1 MDGCVRAGHE
11 QAGAVRTR
19 LAKDSAG
26 ALPIQAAVR
35 LEADHFADLAAPI
48 VGLAAEVLGEL
59 VNRQNRVIHGIL
71 SVASNLAQCGQAILR
86 SYEAGDR
93 QHTVG
98 QLPFVIS
105 SSCGLHTLWA
115 LNEVPADADLAGIA

>member
-19 LAKDSAG
+19 LAKDPAG

-59 VNRQNRVIHGIL
+59 VNRQNGVVHGIL
-71 SVASNLAQCGQAILR
+71 SVVSNLFQFVRAIWR
-86 SYEAGDR
+86 SYEAGDG
-93 QHTVG
+93 QHTFD
-98 QLPFVIS
+98 QLPVVIKH
-105 SSCGLHTLWA
+105 SCGLHTMRGP
-115 LNEVPADADLAGIA
+115 NEVPADADLTGIA